1 MALGVLVAGFF
12 YLDQLQLDLMD
23 AKLDSLSREATLLAA
38 ALGEGAVGT
47 ASTSEAGLDPTD
59 AATLVHRLNLPVDTR
74 ALLFNADG
82 TLAVDSWR
90 LPMAPVQTT
99 EVAASGGGPRCPRSG
114 GERCL

>member
-1 MALGVLVAGFF
+1 MAGFF
-12 YLDQLQLDLMD
+12 YLDQLQLDLME

-82 TLAVDSWR
+82 TSRDRLLAAAHGAGSDDGV
-90 LPMAPVQTT
+90 T
-99 EVAASGGGPRCPRSG
+99 ASGGGPQCPRSG